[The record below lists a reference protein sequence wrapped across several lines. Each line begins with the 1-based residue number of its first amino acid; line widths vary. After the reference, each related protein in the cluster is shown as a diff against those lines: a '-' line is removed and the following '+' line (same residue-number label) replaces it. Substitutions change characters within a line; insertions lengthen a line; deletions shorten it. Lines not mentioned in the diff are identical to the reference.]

1 MTEFRETAFLWDII
15 TPHSISVVFG
25 FAFFYIPIYG
35 NFVPVKPY
43 TDEENI
49 FSETKNQSV

>member
-1 MTEFRETAFLWDII
+1 MTEFRETAFLQDII
-15 TPHSISVVFG
+15 TTYSISVVFW

-35 NFVPVKPY
+35 NSVPVKPY